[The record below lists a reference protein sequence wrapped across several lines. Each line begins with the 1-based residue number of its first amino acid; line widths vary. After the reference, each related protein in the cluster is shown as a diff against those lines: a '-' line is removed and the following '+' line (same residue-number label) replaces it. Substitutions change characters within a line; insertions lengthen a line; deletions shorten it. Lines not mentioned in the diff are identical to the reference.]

1 MKKDKKGF
9 TLIELIIVIALITI
23 ISAGVV
29 GIVIFS
35 TDFFKSEDSDI
46 VRQENVR
53 IVTVNFEKD
62 VRKSNQEVVQADGC
76 VNVNTVEYCL
86 TNNIIYRDGIQLA
99 KNISLFD
106 IDIAVDGSFLD
117 LLVVSTPNDEGDE
130 VSAETRIYLRKGD

>member
-1 MKKDKKGF
+1 MKKDIKGF

-46 VRQENVR
+46 IRQENVR

-62 VRKSNQEVVQADGC
+62 VRKSNQEVVEIDGC
-76 VNVNTVEYCL
+76 INVNAVEYCL
-86 TNNIIYRDGIQLA
+86 TNNAIYRDGIQLA
-99 KNISLFD
+99 HSISLFE
-106 IDIAVDGSFLD
+106 IDLAVDGSFLD
-117 LLVVSTPNDEGDE
+117 LLVVSTPNNEGDE
-130 VSAETRIYLRKGD
+130 VSTETRIYLRKGD